1 MMGRIQSR
9 YKSPRYP
16 CPSERLAGNE
26 IAHASSHP
34 FCWYCYCAL
43 VARARFSRHLV
54 GGKMVSEKLIIATKT
69 PTFRQCCLHQGKPF
83 STHSNGIQTKTVTQR
98 IEIKALD

>member
-1 MMGRIQSR
+1 MMGRILSR
-9 YKSPRYP
+9 SQSPRYP
-16 CPSERLAGNE
+16 FPAEWLAGNE
-26 IAHASSHP
+26 IEDASSHP
-34 FCWYCYCAL
+34 FRWYCYCAC

-54 GGKMVSEKLIIATKT
+54 GGKVISETLIITNKT

-83 STHSNGIQTKTVTQR
+83 SRHSNGIQTKSVTQR